1 MRHRVAIKEE
11 TTMQRVFPFSAFVRR
26 ALAAVS
32 ALLAC
37 AQASALIDY
46 PGRIDDTFG
55 NNPENFASTRLGT
68 VGANLSAIAL
78 QPDGKILI
86 GGRCN
91 TATAGVFQICVGRLT
106 AAGMPDS
113 TYGSGGAYRLSESGF
128 SGSYGG
134 FLAARADGS
143 VYVAGACGDTAA
155 TNRLCLARLDPNGN
169 KDTSFGNAGF
179 VELTGYNGDPKAVM
193 IRKSGKVI
201 VLGECSLAICI
212 VQLSETGT
220 IETGLRTT
228 WGSLSGISTFR
239 PISIAEEANNRLAI
253 AGTCIT
259 VNSEIRGCAVRY
271 YPLDGIS
278 GGTDPLRFPYVWNT
292 TEQSEGNALAIAPD
306 GAWLLAGA
314 CQVSAV
320 RRFCVRRL
328 LPTGALD
335 ATFATAGAAALPFTG
350 LDNVAQAIA
359 LQPDGKILMN
369 GTCRTASSTESVYCS
384 VRLQQDGR
392 YDTSYGFFRDGRE
405 LTTLDSFGAFVSATT
420 LQRDGQL
427 LVGGASGEMRVF
439 RLRGGWFGARQCD
452 FDVDGDNI
460 PATSNDILLSTR
472 AAMGFTGSALLQGA
486 TFAAH
491 ASRTSAPAI
500 RDYLISQCGMF
511 LQP

>member
-1 MRHRVAIKEE
+1 MRHCVAIKGE
-11 TTMQRVFPFSAFVRR
+11 TTMQRVSPLSFFVHLT
-26 ALAAVS
+26 LAVVG
-32 ALLAC
+32 ALLLS

-55 NNPENFASTRLGT
+55 NNPENFASTRLGGS
-68 VGANLSAIAL
+68 GASLSAIAI

-86 GGRCN
+86 GGRCT
-91 TATAGVFQICVGRLT
+91 TAVSNVFQICVGRLT
-106 AAGMPDS
+106 AAGVPDS

-128 SGSYGG
+128 SDSYGG

-143 VYVAGACGDTAA
+143 VYVSGTCGDSAA
-155 TNRLCLARLDPNGN
+155 TLRLCVARLDPNGS
-169 KDTSFGNAGF
+169 KDTSFGNGGF
-179 VELTGYNGDPKAVM
+179 VELTGYNGDPKAVL
-193 IRKSGKVI
+193 IRKSGKVV
-201 VLGECSLAICI
+201 VLGECNLAICI
-212 VQLSETGT
+212 VQLSETGV
-220 IETGLRTT
+220 IEIGFRTT

-239 PISIAEEANNRLAI
+239 PISIAEESNNRLVI
-253 AGTCIT
+253 AGTCF
-259 VNSEIRGCAVRY
+259 NLSFEIRGCAVRY

-278 GGTDPLRFPYVWNT
+278 GGTDPLRFPYLWNT
-292 TEQSEGNALAIAPD
+292 TEQSEGNALAITPD

-314 CQVSAV
+314 CQVSGV

-335 ATFATAGAAALPFTG
+335 TAFANAGAAALPFTG

-369 GTCRTASSTESVYCS
+369 GICRTASSTENVYCS

-405 LTTLDSFGAFVSATT
+405 LTALDSFGAFVSATT
-420 LQRDGQL
+420 PQRDGQL
-427 LVGGASGEMRVF
+427 LVGGGGGEMRVF
-439 RLRGGWFGARQCD
+439 RLRGGWFGARNCD

-460 PATSNDILLSTR
+460 PATSNDVLLATR
-472 AAMGFTGSALLQGA
+472 ASMGFTGAAVAQGA

-491 ASRTSAPAI
+491 AARTSGSAI
-500 RDYLISQCGMF
+500 RDYLVSQCGLS